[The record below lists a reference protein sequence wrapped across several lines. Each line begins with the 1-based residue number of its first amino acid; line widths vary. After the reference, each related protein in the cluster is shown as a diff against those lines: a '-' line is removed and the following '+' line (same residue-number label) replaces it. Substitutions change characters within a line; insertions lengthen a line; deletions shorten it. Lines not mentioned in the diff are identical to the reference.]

1 MNETQAK
8 IYDIDVLERRIA
20 VSDRE
25 LAFMLGVGVST
36 ARRIASEA
44 NAVCRGG
51 NTQIKRGCFTKKRWG
66 KIFRSRK
73 SGNCG
78 KSITL

>member
-25 LAFMLGVGVST
+25 LAFMLGVGGVHGQK
-36 ARRIASEA
+36 
-44 NAVCRGG
+44 N
-51 NTQIKRGCFTKKRWG
+51 
-66 KIFRSRK
+66 
-73 SGNCG
+73 
-78 KSITL
+78 SI